1 MIMMIGQSTFA
12 RYGCGILF
20 FMISAVILMP
30 SSAAITLTPGDSGSS
45 SAIANG
51 DPVFIRGIATGH
63 PQNGLQVWIIG
74 YNYLKVD
81 TVQVNEDNTYN
92 YELKSSDTQGL
103 ASGQYYVVVQHP
115 MMNGEFDIIYAP
127 TSGGVINRQLG
138 NGTRIFQITG
148 PGSLQSPDAAY
159 ALVRAISNQ
168 DVDDSFSTVLF
179 FVSSPATLI
188 KPIGTKYVGDT
199 FTITGS
205 TNLAVGDT
213 LMVEIVSS
221 SFKPTQK
228 VQSGEFSGSAGTVQ
242 VMPGTNGYNRWSF
255 DVDTSTFK
263 PDEYLVKVS
272 GVTIDVTGSTTFTL
286 LERPPT
292 ALETVAIVTT
302 TTTVTA
308 APTTLPSPLP
318 TTQKS
323 PLLFPLIT
331 CSIALAAVARVL
343 AKK

>member
-1 MIMMIGQSTFA
+1 ML
-12 RYGCGILF
+12 C
-20 FMISAVILMP
+20 AVILLP
-30 SSAAITLTPGDSGSS
+30 ASAAITLTPGDSGSS

-51 DPVFIRGIATGH
+51 DPVYIRGIATGH
-63 PQNGLQVWIIG
+63 PQSGLQVWIIG
-74 YNYLKVD
+74 YNYLKID
-81 TVQVNEDNTYN
+81 TVQVNEDNTYS
-92 YELKSSDTQGL
+92 YELKSSETQGL

-115 MMNGEFDIIYAP
+115 MMNGQFDIIYAP
-127 TSGGVINRQLG
+127 GSGGVINRQLG

-159 ALVRAISNQ
+159 ALVRAISSQ
-168 DVDDSFSTVLF
+168 DVDDTFSTVTF
-179 FVSSPATLI
+179 FVSSPETLI
-188 KPIGTKYVGDT
+188 RPIGTKYIGDT

-205 TNLAVGDT
+205 TNLAVGDA
-213 LMVEIVSS
+213 LMVEITSS

-228 VQSGEFSGSAGTVQ
+228 AQSGEFSGSAGTVQ

-255 DVDTSTFK
+255 DVDSSTFK
-263 PDEYLVKVS
+263 ADEYVVKVS
-272 GVTIDVTGSTTFTL
+272 GVTVDVTGSTTFVL

-292 ALETVAIVTT
+292 TMETITVVTT
-302 TTTVTA
+302 TGTITA
-308 APTTLPSPLP
+308 LPSTLPLPAP

-331 CSIALAAVARVL
+331 CSIALAAVARVV

>member
-1 MIMMIGQSTFA
+1 MIMMTGQSTFA
-12 RYGCGILF
+12 RYGCSLLF
-20 FMISAVILMP
+20 FVLCAVILMP
-30 SSAAITLTPGDSGSS
+30 SSAAITLTPGDYGSS

-63 PQNGLQVWIIG
+63 PQSGLQVWILG
-74 YNYLKVD
+74 YNYLKID
-81 TVQVNEDNTYN
+81 IVQVDADNTYI
-92 YELKSSDTQGL
+92 YELKSSETQNL

-115 MMNGEFDIIYAP
+115 MINGQFDIIYAP
-127 TSGGVINRQLG
+127 ASGGVINRQLG

-168 DVDDSFSTVLF
+168 DVDDSFSTVSF

-188 KPIGTKYVGDT
+188 KPIGTKHVGDS

-213 LMVEIVSS
+213 LMVEIISS

-228 VQSGEFSGSAGTVQ
+228 AQSGEFSGSSGTVQ

-255 DVDTSTFK
+255 DVDSSTFR

-272 GVTIDVTGSTTFTL
+272 GMTVDVTGSTTFIL

-292 ALETVAIVTT
+292 TIETITVVSTT
-302 TTTVTA
+302 GTVTA
-308 APTTLPSPLP
+308 LPSTLPLP
-318 TTQKS
+318 ARTTQKS
-323 PLLFPLIT
+323 PLRFPLIT
-331 CSIALAAVARVL
+331 CTIALAAVAIVYG
-343 AKK
+343 KK

>member
-1 MIMMIGQSTFA
+1 MMNGHSLFA

-20 FMISAVILMP
+20 FMLCAVILLP
-30 SSAAITLTPGDSGSS
+30 ASAAITLTPGNSGSS

-51 DPVFIRGIATGH
+51 DPVYIRGIATGH
-63 PQNGLQVWIIG
+63 PQSGLQVWIIG
-74 YNYLKVD
+74 YNYLKID
-81 TVQVNEDNTYN
+81 TVQVNEDNTYS
-92 YELKSSDTQGL
+92 YEMKSSDTLRL
-103 ASGQYYVVVQHP
+103 ASGQYYGVVQHP
-115 MMNGEFDIIYAP
+115 MMNGQFDIIYAP

-159 ALVRAISNQ
+159 ALVRAISSQN
-168 DVDDSFSTVLF
+168 VDDSFSTVSF
-179 FVSSPATLI
+179 FVSSPETLI
-188 KPIGTKYVGDT
+188 KPIGTQYIGDT
-199 FTITGS
+199 FTISGS

-213 LMVEIVSS
+213 LTVEIISS

-228 VQSGEFSGSAGTVQ
+228 AQSGEFSGSSGTVQ

-255 DVDTSTFK
+255 DVDSSTFR
-263 PDEYLVKVS
+263 PDEYVVKVS
-272 GVTIDVTGSTTFTL
+272 GMTVDVTGSTTFIL

-292 ALETVAIVTT
+292 TMETITVVTT
-302 TTTVTA
+302 TGTVTA
-308 APTTLPSPLP
+308 LPSTPPLPAP

-331 CSIALAAVARVL
+331 CSIAIVAVARVL